1 MPDPT
6 PAEVEAALVVIEAA
20 AHVHPAAA
28 PVAAVVAAA
37 PAVAP
42 APAAA
47 HPVWRGEDPVNFP
60 PIVLEDGTV
69 LHRNP
74 EGAVMLGPT
83 G

>member
-1 MPDPT
+1 MADPT
-6 PAEVEAALVVIEAA
+6 PSEVEAALAVIEAA
-20 AHVHPAAA
+20 AHVHPAATPEA
-28 PVAAVVAAA
+28 VVVAAA

-42 APAAA
+42 APAA
-47 HPVWRGEDPVNFP
+47 HPVWRGEDAVNFP